1 MIVEQY
7 SAAPHAGWLYLASTL
22 MSRFGGKAGFS
33 EPLVQLV
40 RTMAEKTFALL
51 RGGLPAFVQNPDIV
65 EDLFRMVRRAGRA
78 MLRLVALA
86 G

>member
-65 EDLFRMVRRAGRA
+65 EDLFRMVRRQGVTQA
-78 MLRLVALA
+78 
-86 G
+86 